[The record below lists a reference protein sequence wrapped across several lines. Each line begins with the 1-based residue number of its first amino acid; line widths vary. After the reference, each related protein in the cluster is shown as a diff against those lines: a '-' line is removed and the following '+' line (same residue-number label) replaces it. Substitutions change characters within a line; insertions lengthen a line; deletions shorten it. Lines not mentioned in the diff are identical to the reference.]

1 MLASKFGELSSV
13 PESGIDL
20 EGVHYIVPLTEEGL
34 IFGKKGKSG
43 FFAIKTQS
51 GRSFDLFSHLP
62 SASPTSLFSN
72 HHRPVRG
79 REFGGKRDPGCG
91 GEGRQVPGGH
101 RLLARRRRT
110 LSSVLCACLWLALD
124 CCCCE

>member
-43 FFAIKTQS
+43 
-51 GRSFDLFSHLP
+51 RVW
-62 SASPTSLFSN
+62 N
-72 HHRPVRG
+72 HDFI
-79 REFGGKRDPGCG
+79 REALRLNT
-91 GEGRQVPGGH
+91 RQ
-101 RLLARRRRT
+101 
-110 LSSVLCACLWLALD
+110 
-124 CCCCE
+124 E

>member
-1 MLASKFGELSSV
+1 VLASKFGDLSSV

-51 GRSFDLFSHLP
+51 CKSFPRWSH
-62 SASPTSLFSN
+62 PT
-72 HHRPVRG
+72 P
-79 REFGGKRDPGCG
+79 
-91 GEGRQVPGGH
+91 
-101 RLLARRRRT
+101 
-110 LSSVLCACLWLALD
+110 
-124 CCCCE
+124 